1 MSVGVYF
8 KHTTRIVRTF
18 TNFYLFVYWKP
29 TPMCE
34 RLLIVVCLFQT
45 HAQGAKFYLLLF
57 ISKPR
62 TMRELLLIGVSLFIE
77 LERVPRSGQN
87 E

>member
-1 MSVGVYF
+1 MFISNSPRESCELLLIF
-8 KHTTRIVRTF
+8 I
-18 TNFYLFVYWKP
+18 YLFIENP
-29 TPMCE
+29 RAMCE

-45 HAQGAKFYLLLF
+45 HAQGAKFYSLLF